1 MMNNLA
7 LRRFT
12 MKNALASCVIVNAA
26 LAASTC
32 FAQFPERAINYVIPF
47 VPGGESDIAAR
58 LQGKVA
64 SKLTGKDF
72 IVQNKPGA
80 GGALAWGQLNSMP
93 GDGYTLVGSNLPHL
107 ILQPLE
113 GQVQYKT
120 EDITNVFFFHY
131 TPDALV
137 VAADSPYK
145 TFADLVAAAKANPGK
160 LSIAGSGTNSANHMA
175 FQRLEVQGKLK
186 MTYIPFKG
194 TGDLSTA
201 VLGKHVDAAL
211 TYPTFAITN
220 KEKIRMLAV
229 ATPNRLPQFPNT
241 PTFKELGFDWVDGA
255 YRGVAVPKSTP
266 EAVRK
271 QLSDLFLKINTD
283 PEHRKQ
289 MLDAGY
295 EQVDITYD
303 QMPEFI
309 KKRTAETMPL
319 ARQMGLVK

>member
-1 MMNNLA
+1 MKTPFLRVA
-7 LRRFT
+7 LT
-12 MKNALASCVIVNAA
+12 ALAIAPTAV
-26 LAASTC
+26 
-32 FAQFPERAINYVIPF
+32 FAQGTFPDKPINYIIPF

-72 IVQNKPGA
+72 VVQNKAGA
-80 GGALAWGQLNSMP
+80 GGALAWGQLNSLP
-93 GDGYTLVGSNLPHL
+93 GDGYTVVGSNLPHI

-120 EDITNVFFFHY
+120 DDIVNVFFFHY

-145 TFADLVAAAKANPGK
+145 TFADLAAAAKASPGK
-160 LSIAGSGTNSANHMA
+160 LTIAGSGTNSANHMA

-186 MTYIPFKG
+186 MTYVPFKG
-194 TGDLSTA
+194 TGDLTTA
-201 VLGKHVDAAL
+201 LLGKHVDAAM
-211 TYPTFAITN
+211 TYPTFAVSN
-220 KEKIRMLAV
+220 KEKTRVLAV

-255 YRGVAVPKSTP
+255 YRGIAVPKSTP

-271 QLSDLFLKINTD
+271 QISDLFLKINSD

-289 MLDAGY
+289 MQDGGY
-295 EQVDITYD
+295 EQIDITYD
-303 QMPEFI
+303 QVGDFM
-309 KKRTAETMPL
+309 KKRAAETMPL
-319 ARQMGLVK
+319 ARQMGLLK

>member
-1 MMNNLA
+1 MNK
-7 LRRFT
+7 T
-12 MKNALASCVIVNAA
+12 S
-26 LAASTC
+26 LAATAVASLLTSAVAL
-32 FAQFPERAINYVIPF
+32 AQFPERAINYVIPF

-64 SKLTGKDF
+64 SKLTGKEF
-72 IVQNKPGA
+72 VVQNKAGA
-80 GGALAWGQLNSMP
+80 GGALAWSQLNSLP
-93 GDGYTLVGSNLPHL
+93 GDGYTVVGSNLPHI

-120 EDITNVFFFHY
+120 DDIVNVFFFHY

-145 TFADLVAAAKANPGK
+145 TFADLVNAAKADPGK
-160 LSIAGSGTNSANHMA
+160 ITIAGSGTNSANHMA
-175 FQRLEVQGKLK
+175 FQRMEVQGKLK

-201 VLGKHVDAAL
+201 VLGKHVDAAM
-211 TYPTFAITN
+211 TYPTYAVAN
-220 KEKIRMLAV
+220 KEKTRMLAV

-255 YRGVAVPKSTP
+255 YRGIAVPKSTP

-271 QLSDLFLKINTD
+271 QISDLFLKINTD

-289 MLDAGY
+289 MQDTGY
-295 EQVDITYD
+295 EQIDITYD
-303 QMPEFI
+303 QMADFM
-309 KKRTAETMPL
+309 KKRTADTMPL
-319 ARQMGLVK
+319 AKQMGLVK

>member
-1 MMNNLA
+1 MKTPFLRVA
-7 LRRFT
+7 LT
-12 MKNALASCVIVNAA
+12 ALAIAPAA
-26 LAASTC
+26 V
-32 FAQFPERAINYVIPF
+32 FAQGTFPDKPINYIIPF

-72 IVQNKPGA
+72 VVQNRAGA
-80 GGALAWGQLNSMP
+80 GGALAWGQLNSLP
-93 GDGYTLVGSNLPHL
+93 GDGYTVVGSNLPHI

-120 EDITNVFFFHY
+120 DDIVNVFFFHY

-145 TFADLVAAAKANPGK
+145 TFADLAAAAKASPGK
-160 LSIAGSGTNSANHMA
+160 LTIAGSGTNSANHMA

-186 MTYIPFKG
+186 MTYVPFKG
-194 TGDLSTA
+194 TGDLTTA
-201 VLGKHVDAAL
+201 LLGKHVDAAM
-211 TYPTFAITN
+211 TYPTFAVSN
-220 KEKIRMLAV
+220 KEKTRVLAV

-241 PTFKELGFDWVDGA
+241 PTFRELGFDWVDGA
-255 YRGVAVPKSTP
+255 YRGIAVPKSTP

-271 QLSDLFLKINTD
+271 QISDLFLKINSD

-289 MLDAGY
+289 MQDGGY
-295 EQVDITYD
+295 EQIDITYD
-303 QMPEFI
+303 QVGDFM
-309 KKRTAETMPL
+309 KKRAAETMPL
-319 ARQMGLVK
+319 ARQMGLLK

>member
-1 MMNNLA
+1 MKTPFLRVA
-7 LRRFT
+7 LT
-12 MKNALASCVIVNAA
+12 ALAIAPAA
-26 LAASTC
+26 V
-32 FAQFPERAINYVIPF
+32 FAQGAFPDKPINYIIPF

-72 IVQNKPGA
+72 VVQNKAGA
-80 GGALAWGQLNSMP
+80 GGALAWGQLNSLP
-93 GDGYTLVGSNLPHL
+93 GDGYTVVGSNLPHI

-120 EDITNVFFFHY
+120 DDIVNVFFFHY

-145 TFADLVAAAKANPGK
+145 TFADLAAAAKASPGK
-160 LSIAGSGTNSANHMA
+160 LTIAGSGTNSANHMA

-186 MTYIPFKG
+186 MTYVPFKG
-194 TGDLSTA
+194 TGDLTTA
-201 VLGKHVDAAL
+201 LLGKHVDAAM
-211 TYPTFAITN
+211 TYPTFAVSN
-220 KEKIRMLAV
+220 KEKTRVLAV

-241 PTFKELGFDWVDGA
+241 PTFRELGFDWVDGA
-255 YRGVAVPKSTP
+255 YRGIAVPKSTP

-271 QLSDLFLKINTD
+271 QISDLFLKINSD

-289 MLDAGY
+289 MQDGGY
-295 EQVDITYD
+295 EQIDITYD
-303 QMPEFI
+303 QVGDFM
-309 KKRTAETMPL
+309 KKRAAETMPL
-319 ARQMGLVK
+319 ARQMGLLK

>member
-1 MMNNLA
+1 MKLATTAMMA
-7 LRRFT
+7 LF
-12 MKNALASCVIVNAA
+12 AVV
-26 LAASTC
+26 STPSV
-32 FAQFPERAINYVIPF
+32 AQFPDRSINYVIPF

-72 IVQNKPGA
+72 VVQNKAGA

-93 GDGYTLVGSNLPHL
+93 ADGYTVVGSNLPHL

-120 EDITNVFFFHY
+120 DDITNVFFFHF
-131 TPDALV
+131 TADALV

-145 TFADLVAAAKANPGK
+145 TFADFAAAARTNPGK

-175 FQRLEVQGKLK
+175 FQRMEVQGKLK
-186 MTYIPFKG
+186 LTYIPFKG
-194 TGDLSTA
+194 TGELSTA

-211 TYPTFAITN
+211 TYPTFALAN
-220 KEKIRMLAV
+220 KEKTRMLAV
-229 ATPNRLPQFPNT
+229 ATLSRMPQFPNT
-241 PTFKELGFDWVDGA
+241 PTFKELGYDWVDGA
-255 YRGVAVPKSTP
+255 YRGVAVPKATP

-271 QLSDLFLKINTD
+271 LISDLFLKINSD

-289 MLDAGY
+289 MQDNGY
-295 EQVDITYD
+295 EQIDITYD
-303 QMPEFI
+303 QMPEFM
-309 KKRTAETMPL
+309 KKRTADTLPL
-319 ARQMGLVK
+319 AKQMGLAK

>member
-1 MMNNLA
+1 MKKLLQSVAVGA
-7 LRRFT
+7 LFVAPAS
-12 MKNALASCVIVNAA
+12 ALAQGA
-26 LAASTC
+26 
-32 FAQFPERAINYVIPF
+32 FPERAINYIIPF

-64 SKLTGKDF
+64 AKLTGKDF
-72 IVQNKPGA
+72 VVQNKAGA
-80 GGALAWGQLNSMP
+80 GGALAWGQLNSLP
-93 GDGYTLVGSNLPHL
+93 GDGYTVVGSNLPHL

-120 EDITNVFFFHY
+120 DDIVNVFFFHY

-137 VAADSPYK
+137 VAADSPYR
-145 TFADLVAAAKANPGK
+145 TFADLAAAAKASPGK
-160 LSIAGSGTNSANHMA
+160 LTIAGSGTNSANHMA

-186 MTYIPFKG
+186 MTYVPFKG
-194 TGDLSTA
+194 TGDLTTA
-201 VLGKHVDAAL
+201 LLGKHVDAAM
-211 TYPTFAITN
+211 TYPTFAVAN
-220 KEKIRMLAV
+220 KEKTRVLAV

-241 PTFKELGFDWVDGA
+241 PTFRELGFDWVDGA

-271 QLSDLFLKINTD
+271 QLSELFFRINNE

-289 MLDAGY
+289 MLDGGY
-295 EQVDITYD
+295 EQIDVTYE
-303 QMPEFI
+303 QMGEFM

>member
-1 MMNNLA
+1 MKTPFLRVA
-7 LRRFT
+7 LT
-12 MKNALASCVIVNAA
+12 ALAIAPAA
-26 LAASTC
+26 V
-32 FAQFPERAINYVIPF
+32 FAQGTFPDKPINYIIPF

-72 IVQNKPGA
+72 VVQNKAGA
-80 GGALAWGQLNSMP
+80 GGALAWGQLNSLP
-93 GDGYTLVGSNLPHL
+93 GDGYTVVGSNLPHI

-120 EDITNVFFFHY
+120 DDIVNVFFFHY

-145 TFADLVAAAKANPGK
+145 TFADLAVAAKASPGK
-160 LSIAGSGTNSANHMA
+160 LTIAGSGTNSANHMA

-186 MTYIPFKG
+186 MTYVPFKG
-194 TGDLSTA
+194 TGDLTTA
-201 VLGKHVDAAL
+201 LLGKHVDAAM
-211 TYPTFAITN
+211 TYPTFAVSN
-220 KEKIRMLAV
+220 KEKTRVLAV

-241 PTFKELGFDWVDGA
+241 PTFRELGFDWVDGA
-255 YRGVAVPKSTP
+255 YRGIAVPKSTP

-271 QLSDLFLKINTD
+271 QISDLFLKINSD

-289 MLDAGY
+289 MQDGGY
-295 EQVDITYD
+295 EQIDITYD
-303 QMPEFI
+303 QVGDFM
-309 KKRTAETMPL
+309 KKRAAETMPL
-319 ARQMGLVK
+319 ARQMGLLK

>member
-1 MMNNLA
+1 MA
-7 LRRFT
+7 LT
-12 MKNALASCVIVNAA
+12 ALAIAPAA
-26 LAASTC
+26 V
-32 FAQFPERAINYVIPF
+32 FAQGTFPDKPINYIIPF

-72 IVQNKPGA
+72 VVQNKAGA
-80 GGALAWGQLNSMP
+80 GGALAWGQLNSLP
-93 GDGYTLVGSNLPHL
+93 GDGYTVVGSNLPHI

-120 EDITNVFFFHY
+120 DDIVNVFFFHY

-145 TFADLVAAAKANPGK
+145 TFADLAAAAKASPGK
-160 LSIAGSGTNSANHMA
+160 LTIAGSGTNSANHMA

-186 MTYIPFKG
+186 MTYVPFKG
-194 TGDLSTA
+194 TGDLTTA
-201 VLGKHVDAAL
+201 LLGKHVDAAM
-211 TYPTFAITN
+211 TYPTFAVSN
-220 KEKIRMLAV
+220 KEKTRVLAV

-241 PTFKELGFDWVDGA
+241 PTFRELGFDWVDGA
-255 YRGVAVPKSTP
+255 YRGIAVPKSTP

-271 QLSDLFLKINTD
+271 QISDLFLKINSD

-289 MLDAGY
+289 MQDGGY
-295 EQVDITYD
+295 EQIDITYD
-303 QMPEFI
+303 QVGDFM
-309 KKRTAETMPL
+309 KKRAAETMPL
-319 ARQMGLVK
+319 ARQMGLLK

>member
-1 MMNNLA
+1 MKTPFLRVA
-7 LRRFT
+7 LT
-12 MKNALASCVIVNAA
+12 ALAIAPTAV
-26 LAASTC
+26 
-32 FAQFPERAINYVIPF
+32 FAQGTFPDKPINYIIPF

-72 IVQNKPGA
+72 VVQNKAGA
-80 GGALAWGQLNSMP
+80 GGALAWGQLNSLP
-93 GDGYTLVGSNLPHL
+93 GDGYTVVGSNLPHI

-120 EDITNVFFFHY
+120 DDIVNVFFFHY

-145 TFADLVAAAKANPGK
+145 TFADLAAAAKASPGK
-160 LSIAGSGTNSANHMA
+160 LTIAGSGTNSANHMA

-186 MTYIPFKG
+186 MTYVPFKG
-194 TGDLSTA
+194 TGDLTTA
-201 VLGKHVDAAL
+201 LLGKHVDAAM
-211 TYPTFAITN
+211 TYPTFAVSN
-220 KEKIRMLAV
+220 KEKTRVLAV

-241 PTFKELGFDWVDGA
+241 PTFRELGFDWVDGA
-255 YRGVAVPKSTP
+255 YRGIAVPKSTP

-271 QLSDLFLKINTD
+271 QISDLFLKINSD

-289 MLDAGY
+289 MQDGGY
-295 EQVDITYD
+295 EQIDITYD
-303 QMPEFI
+303 QVGDFM
-309 KKRTAETMPL
+309 KKRAAETMPL
-319 ARQMGLVK
+319 ARQMGLLK